1 MGGFCFP
8 EDTSA
13 VMVGHAR
20 RAAVTGVLVVL
31 ALVAVVG
38 DASVGGARVAPAS
51 SSAVPVVA
59 QRPVA
64 QQAPAELGA
73 VTAIAAGYGHSL
85 ALRSD
90 GTVLAWGRDSEGQL
104 GDGTLDAS
112 VTPVQVCAVGQVA
125 PCTQFLTGVIA
136 IAAGFT
142 HSVALLRDRTVVAW
156 GQNVTAQLGDGTFT
170 DRSVPVR
177 VCGVGEAAPCS
188 QFLSG
193 VRAIASGGADHNLA
207 LLGNGAVVAWGF
219 NAFGQLGDGEYSGGS
234 VPVRVCA
241 VGETAPCDRF
251 LTGATSI
258 AVGEDHSVAV
268 VGTGHAVAWGFN
280 GAGQVGDGTNDD
292 FRPIPVRVC
301 AVGETAPCDRFL
313 TGVSAVAAGTF
324 HSMALLGSG
333 SVVSW
338 GYNVEGQVGDG
349 TRDNHR
355 LVPVRVCA
363 TGEVAPCDRFLYGV
377 RHIAANGYHSMAQLS
392 SGGVLAWGYNGRA
405 ELGDGTRV
413 NRLTPVRV
421 CAVGEVAPCGRFLY
435 LIRAIAAGVAHN
447 LALQPNYTVV
457 AWGLN
462 NHGQL
467 GDGTTSDRPVP
478 VQVLAPQG
486 PSTVTR

>member
-8 EDTSA
+8 EDMSA
-13 VMVGHAR
+13 VMIGTAR

-31 ALVAVVG
+31 ALVVVVG
-38 DASVGGARVAPAS
+38 DASVGGAREAPAS
-51 SSAVPVVA
+51 RAAAPVVA

-90 GTVLAWGRDSEGQL
+90 GTVLAWGENSEGQL
-104 GDGTLDAS
+104 GDGTLDPS
-112 VTPVQVCAVGQVA
+112 VTPVRVCAVGQVA
-125 PCTQFLTGVIA
+125 PCTRFLTGVIA
-136 IAAGFT
+136 IAAGFV
-142 HSVALLRDRTVVAW
+142 HSVALLRDRTAVAW
-156 GQNVTAQLGDGTFT
+156 GQNVTGQLGDGTFT
-170 DRSVPVR
+170 NRSVPVR
-177 VCGVGEAAPCS
+177 VCGVGEAAPCG

-193 VRAIASGGADHNLA
+193 VRVVASGGGGHNLA
-207 LLGNGAVVAWGF
+207 LLGNGAVVAWGS
-219 NAFGQLGDGEYSGGS
+219 NTLSQLGDGTFTNRS

-251 LTGATSI
+251 LTGARSI
-258 AVGEDHSVAV
+258 AVGEDHSLAV
-268 VGTGHAVAWGFN
+268 VGTGHAVGWGFN
-280 GAGQVGDGTNDD
+280 GAGEVGDGTNDE

-313 TGVSAVAAGTF
+313 SGVSAVAAGTF

-349 TRDNHR
+349 TRENHR

-363 TGEVAPCDRFLYGV
+363 MGEVAPCDRFLYGV
-377 RHIAANGYHSMAQLS
+377 RHIAANGFHSMAQLS
-392 SGGVLAWGYNGRA
+392 SGGVLTWGYNGRG

-421 CAVGEVAPCGRFLY
+421 CAVGEVAPCGRFLIG
-435 LIRAIAAGVAHN
+435 IRAIAAGIAHN

-462 NHGQL
+462 NYGQL

-478 VQVLAPQG
+478 VQVLA
-486 PSTVTR
+486 S